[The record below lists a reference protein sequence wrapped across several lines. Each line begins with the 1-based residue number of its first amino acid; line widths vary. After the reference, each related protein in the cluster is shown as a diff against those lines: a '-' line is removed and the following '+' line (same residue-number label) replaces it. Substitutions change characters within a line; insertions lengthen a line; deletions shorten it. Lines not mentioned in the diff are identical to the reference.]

1 MGAIW
6 FRGREF
12 ITALSETLGYKTG
25 LVLSE
30 ERLRALVEEVDGDVW
45 PPTDTATLRIRSE
58 EFEYLF
64 VRLLSQL
71 GAGPPRPVVSPL
83 LEVYRSNEH
92 DKVRAGIAE
101 EMMPR
106 YSRFLETAAAET
118 PQGAA
123 IDPTPFLREAAE
135 QGPIALEIAMQ
146 LLETTNTY
154 LFQSPFNRLRRVE
167 WADVRELEE
176 LFQSENLETP
186 HGEYFDQRF
195 VDFLSANF
203 DDIDEV
209 NWRQFEGLAA
219 EFFGRLG
226 YGVALGPGRGDD
238 GVDIRL
244 WPEATRAEGEP
255 ATVLV
260 QCKRERRKVTKAT
273 VKALWADVVD
283 ADAHSGLI
291 VTTSSFSPGA
301 RQTRDAR
308 SYPIAEADRDKLR
321 SWVLAMR
328 TPGNG
333 VFLGE

>member
-1 MGAIW
+1 VGAIW

-25 LVLSE
+25 LALGE
-30 ERLRALVEEVDGDVW
+30 ERLRALVEEVDEDLW
-45 PPTDTATLRIRSE
+45 PPDDTAVLRIRSE
-58 EFEYLF
+58 VFEDLF
-64 VRLLSQL
+64 VRVLSQL
-71 GAGPPRPVVSPL
+71 GAGPPRPIISPL
-83 LEVYRSNEH
+83 MEVYRRYEH
-92 DKVRAGIAE
+92 DSGRARVAE
-101 EMMPR
+101 DLMSR
-106 YSRFLETAAAET
+106 YTTFLQTAVEVT
-118 PQGAA
+118 PPGTA
-123 IDPTPFLREAAE
+123 IDPSPFMREAAE
-135 QGPIALEIAMQ
+135 QGPVALEIAVQ

-154 LFQSPFNRLRRVE
+154 LFQSPFNRLRRIE
-167 WADVRELEE
+167 WADLRELDE
-176 LFQSENLETP
+176 LFQSEQLKSP

-195 VDFLSANF
+195 VDFLTVNF

-244 WPEATRAEGEP
+244 WPDATLSDDEP

-273 VKALWADVVD
+273 VKALWADVVA
-283 ADAHSGLI
+283 ADARSGLI
-291 VTTSSFSPGA
+291 VTSSAFSPGA
-301 RQTRDAR
+301 RETRDAR
-308 SYPIAEADRDKLR
+308 GYPIAEADRETLR
-321 SWVLAMR
+321 AWVLAMR
-328 TPGNG
+328 SPGTG